1 MASHRTIYSSEEKL
15 NTLADEKAKRRIRYN
30 KKAEERRIEQDAI
43 TRKDFLNQYPNW
55 ETERYNLFPRDKR
68 VIELSYGLDEKTG
81 NKVFSLAQIGVIL
94 GQEYG
99 LSSISRQRVQQIKN
113 RALKSLEQ
121 DLDFSS

>member
-1 MASHRTIYSSEEKL
+1 MAAHRIIYASEEKL
-15 NTLADEKAKRRIRYN
+15 NALADERAKWQIRYN

-43 TRKDFLNQYPNW
+43 TRKDFLDQYPRW
-55 ETERYNLFPRDKR
+55 EIEKHSLFPRDRR
-68 VIELSYGLDEKTG
+68 VIELSYGLDEKNG

-94 GQEYG
+94 GQEYE

-121 DLDFSS
+121 DLDVNT

>member
-1 MASHRTIYSSEEKL
+1 MAAQGTIYASEEKS
-15 NTLADEKAKRRIRYN
+15 NTLVDERAKRRIRYN

-43 TRKDFLNQYPNW
+43 TRKDFLDQYPEW
-55 ETERYNLFPRDKR
+55 DSKKHSLFPRDRR
-68 VIELSYGLDEKTG
+68 VIELSYGLDEKNG

-94 GQEYG
+94 GQEYR

-121 DLDFSS
+121 VDFSG